1 MAKRQEDSTTTLVGV
16 MIKIKTLKS
25 VSYGLGISMFTGE
38 ECSWGLYHLE
48 VISTQFDN
56 LVKVRILC

>member
-1 MAKRQEDSTTTLVGV
+1 
-16 MIKIKTLKS
+16 MIKIKTLKG
-25 VSYGLGISMFTGE
+25 VSYGPGDIVFTGE

-48 VISTQFDN
+48 VISTQFDK

>member
-38 ECSWGLYHLE
+38 ECSWGL
-48 VISTQFDN
+48 
-56 LVKVRILC
+56 

>member
-25 VSYGLGISMFTGE
+25 VSYGLGDIDVYWRRMLLWFVPSRSYLHT
-38 ECSWGLYHLE
+38 
-48 VISTQFDN
+48 I
-56 LVKVRILC
+56 